1 MFLLQREIDTGIRVN
16 SLSFDPNSDN
26 SIVSSGFKLWDID
39 TGESKSILKGKPF
52 KKVSAGRGGG
62 SVDINN
68 SSISFT
74 PDGETIV
81 CGCDQIAIWK
91 KEGTHWEMQEPKNED
106 GDFAVGI
113 IVISPNGNKIVSY
126 NGTGVWIWN
135 IDGTLDKTLTTGIE
149 GYGEVNSVAFSS
161 DNLKVASAHPGY
173 VNLWDV
179 ETGLFTKHLN
189 ANYPLCVAFSP
200 DGEFI
205 AAGTRNNQIIL
216 WNAKTMRK
224 IAELNGHRNWIVSL
238 AFSPDSST
246 IVSGSTVDNTVNIWD
261 METKEIKQ
269 TLTDHKNT
277 PRCVTFNK
285 DGTKLATGSSDN
297 HIRIY
302 SLPVSEPQIPIKY
315 EDCPICLEAMDST
328 EDMVLKCRN
337 GPHWFHVKCVFH
349 PRLGQRSPKKCEI
362 CKSDWKMY
370 KTPTDFGAV
379 SVEDKLGV
387 YRAGP
392 VEDGAKLGGA
402 KKRRSTRRK
411 RKSKLTKKR
420 K

>member
-1 MFLLQREIDTGIRVN
+1 MFLLQREIDTGIPVN

-39 TGESKSILKGKPF
+39 TGESKSIFKGKPF

-106 GDFAVGI
+106 GDFAVGR

-149 GYGEVNSVAFSS
+149 GYGEVNSVTFSS

-179 ETGLFTKHLN
+179 ETGLFTKHLS

-216 WNAKTMRK
+216 WNAKTMSK
-224 IAELNGHRNWIVSL
+224 TAALNGHRSWIVSL
-238 AFSPDSST
+238 AFTPDSST
-246 IVSGSTVDNTVNIWD
+246 IVSGSIDNTVKIWD
-261 METKEIKQ
+261 MKTEEIKQ
-269 TLTDHKNT
+269 TLTEHKNT

-302 SLPVSEPQIPIKY
+302 SLSVSEPQIPIKY
-315 EDCPICLEAMDST
+315 EDCPICFEAMDS
-328 EDMVLKCRN
+328 DKKVLKCRN
-337 GPHWFHVKCVFH
+337 GPHWFHFECVVNH
-349 PRLGQRSPKKCEI
+349 MLSKGSSKNCPI
-362 CKSDWKMY
+362 CRDDWSKYRTPSD
-370 KTPTDFGAV
+370 F
-379 SVEDKLGV
+379 GV